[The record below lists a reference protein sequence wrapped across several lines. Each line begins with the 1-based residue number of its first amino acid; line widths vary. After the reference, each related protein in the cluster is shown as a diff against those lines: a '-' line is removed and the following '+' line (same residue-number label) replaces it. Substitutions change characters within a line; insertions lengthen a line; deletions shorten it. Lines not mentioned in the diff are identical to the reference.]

1 MSWAEIKKAI
11 NSDIKK
17 SLDTLIKELFSSKVT
32 PIDTKVTTT
41 QTKVN
46 SIESKVNDIKSNL
59 SSLTNIVN
67 KGSIKKISHYYSS
80 VDSYYSRREYIVEDT
95 RKSIILVSLGGNYEY
110 YISTEGTTKFCL
122 YNKNNQSFRFF
133 VTIIEFY

>member
-17 SLDTLIKELFSSKVT
+17 SLDTSIKELFSSKVT

-46 SIESKVNDIKSNL
+46 SVESKVNNIETKTT
-59 SSLTNIVN
+59 SLTQLTSRGNIKN
-67 KGSIKKISHYYSS
+67 ISHYSGSLSS
-80 VDSYYSRREYIVEDT
+80 DSYETFSVQDVN
-95 RKSIILVSLGGNYEY
+95 KSIIICNIGAGDAKYKVFKQSEKSFTLRCTSLRIDY
-110 YISTEGTTKFCL
+110 
-122 YNKNNQSFRFF
+122 F